1 LHLAQP
7 SLSRQIRNLE
17 NELGV
22 ALLHRGTGGITLTA
36 AGNEYLALARKL
48 LADSATAVRVTQAI
62 GRSEHRQL
70 LIGTVEPLISSG
82 LLAKI
87 LENFSSS
94 RPDVRVE
101 LRELFSGEQHRLI
114 AARELDAGFVY
125 RPPQG

>member
-22 ALLHRGTGGITLTA
+22 ALLHGGTGGITLTA